1 MRFAALVFAAC
12 ALSCSADPPSRATAQ
27 NKTLPHGVA
36 ASVGSDLVA
45 IGTVARIA
53 NARGIERAR
62 ARDLAVRDA
71 LFAAAARE
79 NPEHAAGVS
88 VAERA
93 NLGRALLESLEQQA
107 KDVGPATDAEL
118 GELMAERWPEF
129 DRPASV
135 RTAHAVVLVKKPEDA
150 APARALAERL
160 AASLRGVATTA
171 EFLERARAFPAP
183 LPLSIVAEQL
193 SPVTP
198 DGRMWEPG
206 ARPGTQFPS
215 LDLDY
220 TRAAHALENPGDQS
234 PVVKS
239 AFGYHVILLEERLPE
254 RRVPLEER
262 RALLQGDVVTRRAK
276 KLFEGTVTR
285 LRQATPVEV
294 ERNADSLTALVSAA
308 P

>member
-1 MRFAALVFAAC
+1 MRLWALVSTAC
-12 ALSCSADPPSRATAQ
+12 ALSCSAEPPPRTTAS
-27 NKTLPHGVA
+27 NKALPEGVA

-53 NARGIERAR
+53 SARGIDRSR

-71 LFAAAARE
+71 LFAAAARDS
-79 NPEHAAGVS
+79 PAHSADVT
-88 VAERA
+88 VADRA
-93 NLGRALLESLEQQA
+93 NLGRALLESFEKQA
-107 KDVGPATDAEL
+107 KEAGPATDAEVN
-118 GELMAERWPEF
+118 ELTAARWIEL
-129 DRPASV
+129 DRPPSV
-135 RTAHAVVLVKKPEDA
+135 RTSHAVVLVKKPEDA

-160 AASLRGVATTA
+160 AAALRDIAKPA

-193 SPVTP
+193 SPVTS
-198 DGRMWEPG
+198 DGRMWEVG

-215 LDLDY
+215 LDPDY
-220 TRAAHALENPGDQS
+220 TRAAHAIAHPGEQS

-254 RRVPLEER
+254 QRMPLEER
-262 RALLQGDVVTRRAK
+262 RALLEGDIASLRAK
-276 KLFEGTVTR
+276 KVLEATVLR

-294 ERNADSLTALVSAA
+294 VRTADSLTALVATA